1 MFLLARHCFSLEDF
15 VARIAL
21 PSLLKVKTLNE
32 GRGEA
37 VGSVEAGMRLTCHLL
52 LKLFKTVECPQ
63 PGLYS
68 VSTSPHPI
76 PAGQQTYSI
85 RQSCDRHLLAA
96 AHNNINVGP
105 LLAVLKAI
113 LGKF

>member
-1 MFLLARHCFSLEDF
+1 MFILARHCFSLEDF

-21 PSLLKVKTLNE
+21 PSLLKVKSLNE
-32 GRGEA
+32 GRGDTA
-37 VGSVEAGMRLTCHLL
+37 INAEAGMRLTCHLL
-52 LKLFKTVECPQ
+52 LRLFKTVECPQ

-68 VSTSPHPI
+68 VSTSPHPL
-76 PAGQQTYSI
+76 PTSQQPYSI

-105 LLAVLKAI
+105 VLAVLKAI
-113 LGKF
+113 LGKW